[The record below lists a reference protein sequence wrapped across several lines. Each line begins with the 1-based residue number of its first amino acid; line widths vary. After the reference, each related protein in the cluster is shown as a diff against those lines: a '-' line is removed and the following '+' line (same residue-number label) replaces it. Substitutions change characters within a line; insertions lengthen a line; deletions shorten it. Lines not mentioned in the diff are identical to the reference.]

1 MLTTSSKKGNQLN
14 RDQER
19 LVNTLVA
26 ELEENNLA
34 VFAGAGLSSGAG
46 YVNWKELL
54 RPIAADLDLD
64 VEVETDLVTLAQ
76 YHANANQANRAKLNQ
91 LLVTEFSQKAVL
103 TENHKLLARMPIS
116 TYWTTNYDTLIE
128 TAVQDAGKTPD
139 VKYTKKQ
146 LAYTK
151 PKRDVV
157 IYKMHGD
164 VAHPGD
170 AVLTRDDYEKYHVN
184 MQPYITALS
193 GDLVSKTFLF
203 LGFSFTDPNLEY
215 ILSRVRVYYG
225 QDQRQHHCI
234 LKQVSREEKETEAN
248 FEYRQRK
255 QALFVQE
262 LLRVGIKTTFVTEY
276 LEITAILQAVEW
288 RFKQRTIFISG
299 AAHDYGAWPA
309 DQAQKFIHDLS
320 IDIAKMSYR
329 VVSGFGLGVGSAV
342 ITGVLEHT
350 YMKGGR
356 LDNDQLLLRPFPQS
370 QPGGLPMKDL
380 WTNYR
385 KDMIQ
390 RAGIVI
396 LLFGNKLVDGKI
408 EPSGGM
414 REEFEIAKDFGA
426 FLLPVGATGY
436 IAEDLWK
443 EVIATF
449 DEKKYA
455 KGAQIHQKLALI
467 GDASAPLAD
476 IRKHVVDI
484 IALLKN

>member
-1 MLTTSSKKGNQLN
+1 MLNKEQQK
-14 RDQER
+14 
-19 LVNTLVA
+19 LVTALVA
-26 ELEENNLA
+26 ELNESNLA

-64 VEVETDLVTLAQ
+64 VELESDLVTLAQ

-91 LLVTEFSQKAVL
+91 LLVTEFSEKGQM
-103 TENHKLLARMPIS
+103 TENHQILARLPIG

-128 TAVQDAGKTPD
+128 TAVHAAGKVPD

-151 PKRDVV
+151 PKRDAVV
-157 IYKMHGD
+157 YKMHGD
-164 VAHPGD
+164 VAHPAE

-234 LKQVSREEKETEAN
+234 LRRVSREEKESDAD
-248 FEYRQRK
+248 FEYRERK
-255 QALFVQE
+255 QSLFVQE
-262 LLRVGIKTTFVTEY
+262 LLRVGIKTTFVTAY
-276 LEITAILQAVEW
+276 AEITEILRAVENS
-288 RFKQRTIFISG
+288 FKRRTIFISG
-299 AAHDYGAWPA
+299 AATEYGTWPA
-309 DQAQKFIHDLS
+309 DQAQQFIHGLS
-320 IDIAKMSYR
+320 VDIAKLSYR
-329 VVSGFGLGVGSAV
+329 VISGFGLGVGSAV

-370 QPGGLPMKDL
+370 QPNGAPMKDL
-380 WTNYR
+380 WTSYR

-390 RAGIVI
+390 RAGIA
-396 LLFGNKLVDGKI
+396 LFLFGNKLVSDKV
-408 EPSGGM
+408 ELSGGM
-414 REEFEIAKDFGA
+414 REEFELAKSYG
-426 FLLPVGATGY
+426 LILIPVGATGY
-436 IAEDLWK
+436 MAEELWR
-443 EVIATF
+443 EVITSF
-449 DEKKYA
+449 DESKYA
-455 KGAQIHQKLALI
+455 RGAEIHAMLQVLGDPKQTLVALRQGI
-467 GDASAPLAD
+467 VKVLQ
-476 IRKHVVDI
+476 
-484 IALLKN
+484 LLIH

>member
-1 MLTTSSKKGNQLN
+1 MTEMNK
-14 RDQER
+14 DQQR
-19 LVNTLVA
+19 LINTLVA

-34 VFAGAGLSSGAG
+34 VFGGAGLSSGAG
-46 YVNWKELL
+46 FVNWKELL
-54 RPIAADLDLD
+54 RPIAVDLDLD
-64 VEVETDLVTLAQ
+64 VDVETDLVTLAQ
-76 YHANANQANRAKLNQ
+76 YHANANQSNRAKLNQ
-91 LLVTEFSQKAVL
+91 LLVTEFSAKAEL
-103 TENHKLLARMPIS
+103 TENHQLLARMPIA

-128 TAVQDAGKTPD
+128 TAIQDAGKIPD

-146 LAYTK
+146 LAFTK
-151 PKRDVV
+151 PKRDAV

-234 LKQVSREEKETEAN
+234 LKQVSREEKEIEAD

-276 LEITAILQAVEW
+276 SEITTILQAVEA

-299 AAHDYGAWPA
+299 AAHEYGHLQS

-320 IDIAKMSYR
+320 VDIAKMSYR

-370 QPGGLPMKDL
+370 QPGAQPMKDL
-380 WTNYR
+380 WTSYR
-385 KDMIQ
+385 KDMIR
-390 RAGIVI
+390 RAGIAI
-396 LLFGNKLVDGKI
+396 FLFGNKIVDGKV
-408 EPSGGM
+408 ELSGGL
-414 REEFEIAKDFGA
+414 REEFEIAKALGT

-436 IAEDLWK
+436 MAQELWR
-443 EVIATF
+443 ETLTDF
-449 DEKKYA
+449 DEKKYPR
-455 KGAQIHQKLALI
+455 GTEIREKLKLLGDTSVALSEI
-467 GDASAPLAD
+467 
-476 IRKHVVDI
+476 KQYVMDI
-484 IALLKN
+484 ILLLKN

>member
-1 MLTTSSKKGNQLN
+1 MNK
-14 RDQER
+14 DQER

-26 ELEENNLA
+26 ELEESNLA
-34 VFAGAGLSSGAG
+34 IFAGAGLSSAAG

-64 VEVETDLVTLAQ
+64 IEIETDLVTLAQ
-76 YHANANQANRAKLNQ
+76 YHANSNQANRAKLNQ
-91 LLVTEFSQKAVL
+91 LLVTEFSQKAEI
-103 TENHKLLARMPIS
+103 TDNHRLLARMPIS

-128 TAVQDAGKTPD
+128 TAIQDSGKTPD

-146 LAYTK
+146 LAFTK

-164 VAHPGD
+164 VGHPGD

-234 LKQVSREEKETEAN
+234 LKQVHRDEKESEAD

-262 LLRVGIKTTFVTEY
+262 LLRVGIKTTFVAEY
-276 LEITAILQAVEW
+276 CEITSILQAVEA

-299 AAHDYGAWPA
+299 AAHEYGNWPA
-309 DQAQKFIHDLS
+309 DQAQTFIHDLS
-320 IDIAKMSYR
+320 IDIAKLSYR

-370 QPGGLPMKDL
+370 QPGGAPMKDL
-380 WTNYR
+380 WTSYR

-390 RAGIVI
+390 RAGVAIF
-396 LLFGNKLVDGKI
+396 LFGNKIVDGKI
-408 EPSGGM
+408 ELSGGM
-414 REEFEIAKDFGA
+414 REEFEIAKYYGA

-436 IAEDLWK
+436 VSEVLWK
-443 EVIATF
+443 EVTASF
-449 DEKKYA
+449 DEKKYRN
-455 KGAQIHQKLALI
+455 GAEISKHLALI
-467 GDASAPLAD
+467 GTANIALSE
-476 IRKHVVDI
+476 IKQHIMKI
-484 IALLKN
+484 ITLLKN